1 METTMMTLMTLM
13 TLMMMMGD
21 ERHNIQLPAEVKGE

>member
-1 METTMMTLMTLM
+1 METIMM

-21 ERHNIQLPAEVKGE
+21 ERHNIQLPEIFANAERE